1 LVTGVVALTLWSVR
15 AAAADPPRDPA
26 AAESLFEEG
35 RKLLDAGKVPE
46 ACAKLEASNRM
57 DPAVGTLLNLGDC
70 NERRGRIASAW
81 GNYRAAQSL
90 ALTRNDA
97 NRADFAKKK
106 ADAIQPKL
114 STLTVAVPQP
124 EPGLKVSRDGTLIDD
139 GAWGTPIPV
148 DPGPHTIEANAPGKK
163 SVTLKITVPEG
174 SPSANTVKLDPLVA
188 DPGAAA
194 SGPSSGGAAPPPK
207 EDIVKRE
214 PFFTTGRV
222 VGFTGIGLGAAA
234 IGVGSVFAIQAKSSW
249 DDVGSH
255 CDSAAACDPEGLKI
269 NSDARDKGNVAT
281 VLIVAGLVVAAAGAA
296 CLLFWPKPAPPKS
309 ALHWTAA
316 GLAF

>member
-1 LVTGVVALTLWSVR
+1 MAFWATPAR
-15 AAAADPPRDPA
+15 AADPPTDPA

-70 NERRGRIASAW
+70 NERRGRFASAW

-97 NRADFAKKK
+97 NRAEFAKKK
-106 ADAIQPKL
+106 GDAIQPKL
-114 STLTVAVPQP
+114 STLTVTVLQP
-124 EPGLKVSRDGTLIDD
+124 EPGLKVSRDGTAIDD
-139 GAWGTPIPV
+139 GAWGTAIPV
-148 DPGPHTIEANAPGKK
+148 DPGPHTIEASAPAKK

-174 SPSANTVKLDPLVA
+174 SPSANTVKIDPLVA
-188 DPGAAA
+188 EAA
-194 SGPSSGGAAPPPK
+194 SVPTSRSTPPPK
-207 EDIVKRE
+207 EEIVKRE
-214 PFFTTGRV
+214 PYFTTGRI
-222 VGFTGIGLGAAA
+222 VGFTGIGVGAVAL
-234 IGVGSVFAIQAKSSW
+234 GVGSVFAISAKSAW
-249 DDVGSH
+249 NDVGNH
-255 CDSAAACDPEGLKI
+255 CDSANACDDEGLKT
-269 NSDARDKGNVAT
+269 NRDARDKGNVAT

-309 ALHWTAA
+309 AIHWNGA